1 MPTQTPARRYERVDI
16 KPAKW
21 VTVQGSGRREVYPC
35 TKMGLGGLFLRGSN
49 PFPEGAMVRFGFYLS
64 FDTIRGVASVRHVS
78 ARGMGLAFRSFLN
91 TADRAKIRGFVKQL
105 EGKRG

>member
-21 VTVQGSGRREVYPC
+21 VAVQGSGRREVYPC
-35 TKMGLGGLFLRGSN
+35 TKMGVGGLFLRGSN
-49 PFPEGAMVRFGFYLS
+49 PFPEGAAVRFAFYLN

-91 TADRAKIRGFVKQL
+91 TADRAKIHGFVKQL
-105 EGKRG
+105 VRKRE